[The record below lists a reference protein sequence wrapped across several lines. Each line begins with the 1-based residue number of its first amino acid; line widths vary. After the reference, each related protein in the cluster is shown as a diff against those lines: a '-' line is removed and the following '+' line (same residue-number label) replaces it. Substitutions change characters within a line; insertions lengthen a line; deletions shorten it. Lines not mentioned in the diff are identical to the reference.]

1 MKHDRWLPIIAGC
14 LALFCF
20 TLGIPLSAS
29 SPDGFTAFDAP
40 GAGSDS
46 GQGTSAQSVNE
57 NGEIAGHYADVKSA
71 VHGFVRHKDGTFA
84 TFDAPGASQ
93 KASLGTFPRSINK
106 SGETA
111 GFYETDPGGVR
122 HAFVRHVDGTFTI
135 FDLQYSVGTVAQAI
149 DSQGEIVGTFVVN
162 DAVHAFIGH
171 KDGTSTPFDP
181 PGSYNSAPQGMNG
194 RGDVV
199 GYYEDIRGV
208 FCGFVRYQDGRFDS
222 FKVPAASTAEGEG
235 TYGISINQNGE
246 IVGYYNKGPYHATH
260 GFVRHK
266 DGTFDTIDPP
276 GSIADT
282 AAHKDEDGYE
292 VRPVTAPTS
301 INDNGEI
308 VGYYGDNTGSLHG
321 FIRQKNGAFQTFE
334 APGASKIGDLG
345 TSPMDINGD
354 GEIAGLYYADP
365 DGVLHSFMMMRPPV
379 SIAEPAKPLNKAR

>member
-1 MKHDRWLPIIAGC
+1 MKHYFWLPVVAGC
-14 LALFCF
+14 LAVFCLM
-20 TLGIPLSAS
+20 LGFPLGASIP
-29 SPDGFTAFDAP
+29 DTFTAFDAP

-46 GQGTSAQSVNE
+46 GQGTSAQSLNE
-57 NGEIAGHYADVKSA
+57 NGEIAGHYADTKSV
-71 VHGFVRHKDGTFA
+71 VHGFVRHKDGTF
-84 TFDAPGASQ
+84 TSFDAPGASQ
-93 KASLGTFPRSINK
+93 KASLGTFPRSINS

-111 GFYETDPGGVR
+111 GFYQTDPGGVR
-122 HAFVRHVDGTFTI
+122 HAFVRHADGTFTI

-149 DSQGEIVGTFVVN
+149 DNRGEIVGTFVVN

-181 PGSYNSAPQGMNG
+181 PGSYDTAPQAMNA
-194 RGDVV
+194 RGDIV

-208 FCGFVRYQDGRFDS
+208 FCAFARYQDGRFDT
-222 FKVPAASTAEGEG
+222 FKVPEASTAEGEG

-260 GFVRHK
+260 GFMRHA
-266 DGTFDTIDPP
+266 DGTITLFDPP
-276 GSIADT
+276 GSIPDT

-301 INDNGEI
+301 INEHGEI
-308 VGYYGDNTGSLHG
+308 VGYYGDKAGALHA

-334 APGASKIGDLG
+334 APGASKISDLG

-354 GEIAGLYYADP
+354 GEIAGFYYADP

-379 SIAEPAKPLNKAR
+379 STAEPVKVQNKAR